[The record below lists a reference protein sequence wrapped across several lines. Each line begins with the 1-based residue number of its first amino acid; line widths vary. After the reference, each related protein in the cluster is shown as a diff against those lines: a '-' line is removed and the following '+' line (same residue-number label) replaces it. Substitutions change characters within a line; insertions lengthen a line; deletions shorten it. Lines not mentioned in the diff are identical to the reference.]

1 MKTNNN
7 NQKFI
12 IRTDRAGVFF
22 AEIKERRG
30 SEADLVNARRI
41 WRWEGAKECCQIGVD
56 GISNQSKVTR
66 IVPEMTVLGIIEIH
80 PCSDVAISKIE
91 ALPEWTQ

>member
-1 MKTNNN
+1 MKETTS

-30 SEADLVNARRI
+30 SEADLTNARRI
-41 WRWEGAKECCQIGVD
+41 WRWEGAKECCQIGTE
-56 GISNQSKVTR
+56 GINENSKVTVT
-66 IVPEMTVLGIIEIH
+66 VPELTVLGIIEIH
-80 PCSDVAISKIE
+80 PCSDVSVARIE
-91 ALPEWTQ
+91 ALTEWKH